1 MWLPLCHQSF
11 LAWVLSWRRAEAA
24 QVQTRQADHPKTR
37 TQKNITQ
44 KQRQT
49 HGAWFSQRPAS
60 HRNHRRKIGDEM
72 ETWHQSL
79 SPASHLPKRKGLI
92 STAPLLIRI
101 TTITIVSNHNSNSNK
116 NKNKTN
122 NNTNKNQ
129 NKSKH
134 KTKKTI
140 ILIIIVILVVNNT
153 TRH

>member
-1 MWLPLCHQSF
+1 MASF
-11 LAWVLSWRRAEAA
+11 VTSKLSGVGGERKPPKS
-24 QVQTRQADHPKTR
+24 RQDKPTILRQEH
-37 TQKNITQ
+37 KNITQ

-92 STAPLLIRI
+92 STAPLQIRI
-101 TTITIVSNHNSNSNK
+101 TTITTVSNHNSSNNK
-116 NKNKTN
+116 NKHKTN

-134 KTKKTI
+134 KTKKNHNT
-140 ILIIIVILVVNNT
+140 NNNCNSSSKQYC
-153 TRH
+153 